1 MRVPANFY
9 EKVTTNT
16 HLGSDVFKTFPYMV
30 TPYMVIYQLMK
41 TFKETVLLVQ
51 PKLSYL

>member
-9 EKVTTNT
+9 EATTNT
-16 HLGSDVFKTFPYMV
+16 HLGLDVFKTFPYMV
-30 TPYMVIYQLMK
+30 TPYTVIYQLMK

-51 PKLSYL
+51 LKLSYL